1 MINNNE
7 NSNANN
13 VPLTISVVP
22 PLSQQLSERP
32 TLMET
37 PSYSNQIALLEQ
49 QLAARD
55 AEVAA
60 LKQREPSA
68 TQSAGQSSRT
78 PEPGPSPAEEKKK
91 VPSLQ
96 VGLGAF

>member
-1 MINNNE
+1 
-7 NSNANN
+7 
-13 VPLTISVVP
+13 
-22 PLSQQLSERP
+22 
-32 TLMET
+32 MEE
-37 PSYSNQIALLEQ
+37 ALQEQVLALQQ